1 MQVRDDCSSTR
12 DKRVSGPHGDV
23 GVHSAFHRE
32 RYLRRGGTSGAE
44 RRALVVDLGGDGTAF
59 QLLDNRL
66 RCEMQ
71 KSVDPSVGELEVLR
85 QR

>member
-1 MQVRDDCSSTR
+1 M
-12 DKRVSGPHGDV
+12 
-23 GVHSAFHRE
+23 
-32 RYLRRGGTSGAE
+32 
-44 RRALVVDLGGDGTAF
+44 RRALAIELGGDGTAF

-85 QR
+85 SSLTPLILAAADDYLCTMLVCH